1 MNLTTRKDINED
13 KITEVTLTR
22 KNINEDRITELN
34 LTRKDINTRDMRI
47 AIITTLTQIE
57 PMEMAREDITIMKIK
72 MKAMFKITMEDKEH
86 KEVKE
91 RLPINLEIRLKIL
104 QGIKS
109 DLEENRA
116 ITTTVSVRELL
127 LSTAR
132 LRHWDQVPMVRT
144 LSEK

>member
-1 MNLTTRKDINED
+1 VNLTTRKDINED

-132 LRHWDQVPMVRT
+132 LRH
-144 LSEK
+144 

>member
-132 LRHWDQVPMVRT
+132 LRH
-144 LSEK
+144 

>member
-1 MNLTTRKDINED
+1 
-13 KITEVTLTR
+13 
-22 KNINEDRITELN
+22 
-34 LTRKDINTRDMRI
+34 MRI

-132 LRHWDQVPMVRT
+132 LRH
-144 LSEK
+144 